1 MASTASPYGFKA
13 VNELGGLPYA
23 GSTRQFPID
32 PAGYAVNIFN
42 GSLVYVAATG
52 YLQIATST
60 GADATTNGFPT
71 GTANTGCVGVFVG
84 CSYVNAQ
91 GQVIYAQYYPASYV
105 APTGTT
111 VTAYVIDD
119 DRAVFQVQSAGTVT
133 FAALGANTFLNAVQ
147 STSTG
152 STTTGNSTTAVVIGS
167 SAVATSAAFRIVGFV
182 NMQGFSVVGDAF
194 TDILVKF
201 NPGYH
206 SYSNAVGL

>member
-1 MASTASPYGFKA
+1 MASTASPYGFRA

-23 GSTRQFPID
+23 GSTRSFLID
-32 PAGYAVNIFN
+32 PAGYNTNIFN
-42 GSLVYVAATG
+42 GSLVYVNASG
-52 YLQIATST
+52 YLNIATST

-84 CSYVNAQ
+84 CTYTNAQ
-91 GQVIYAQYYPASYV
+91 GQIIYSQYYPANTAAVNGS
-105 APTGTT
+105 TIS
-111 VTAYVIDD
+111 AYVIDD
-119 DRAVFQVQSAGTVT
+119 DRAVFQVQSAGSVT
-133 FAALGANTFLNAVQ
+133 QAALGANVFLNAVQ

-152 STTTGNSTTAVVIGS
+152 STTTGNSNTAVVAGA
-167 SAVATSAAFRIVGFV
+167 SAVTTSAAFRVIGFV
-182 NMQGFSVVGDAF
+182 NSTTSQVGDAY

>member
-1 MASTASPYGFKA
+1 MASTATPYGFRA

-23 GSTRQFPID
+23 GSTRSFPIN
-32 PAGYAVNIFN
+32 PAGYNTNIFN
-42 GSLVYVAATG
+42 GSLVYVAASG

-84 CSYVNAQ
+84 CTYTNAQ
-91 GQVIYAQYYPASYV
+91 GQIIYSQYYPANTASV
-105 APTGTT
+105 QGSTI
-111 VTAYVIDD
+111 TAYVVDD
-119 DRAVFQVQSAGTVT
+119 DRAVFQVQASGTVT
-133 FAALGANTFLNAVQ
+133 FAALGINTFLSAVQ

-152 STTTGNSTTAVVIGS
+152 STTTGNSTTAVVLES
-167 SAVATSAAFRIVGFV
+167 SMVATTAAFRVIGFV
-182 NMQGFSVVGDAF
+182 NNAQSQPGDAY

>member
-1 MASTASPYGFKA
+1 MASISSPYGFKA

-23 GSTRQFPID
+23 GSTRNIPI
-32 PAGYAVNIFN
+32 ASGYGTNIFY
-42 GSLVYVAATG
+42 GSLVYVQSTG
-52 YLQIATST
+52 FLAIATST

-84 CSYVNAQ
+84 CTFTSPVTKQ
-91 GQVIYAQYYPASYV
+91 KVFSQYFPS
-105 APTGTT
+105 GT
-111 VTAYVIDD
+111 VTADAQGIVVDD
-119 DRAVFQVQSAGTVT
+119 DRTVFQVQSAGSLTI
-133 FAALGANTFLNAVQ
+133 ADLGANVFLNAVQ

-152 STTTGNSTTAVVIGS
+152 STTSGNSNTAVTASPV
-167 SAVATSAAFRIVGFV
+167 TTTAAFRVVGFV
-182 NMQGFSVVGDAF
+182 DMVGFSQVGDAY